1 MATKKKLIEIDEKA
15 LEILE
20 EQAKLQKRSLKNYLE
35 YFIEEKAL
43 YLSEPSDEYKK
54 IMDEGLDAI
63 EKGTAK
69 TISMEEIRQQYGVPS
84 KATLRLGIKKM
95 NF

>member
-1 MATKKKLIEIDEKA
+1 
-15 LEILE
+15 
-20 EQAKLQKRSLKNYLE
+20 
-35 YFIEEKAL
+35 
-43 YLSEPSDEYKK
+43 
-54 IMDEGLDAI
+54 MDERLDAI

-69 TISMEEIRQQYGVPS
+69 TISMEEIRHQYGVPS